1 MKKFYA
7 AILLLVVISPLTSKA
22 QLTNGG
28 TNAYFGIDGD
38 TRNNYVKYGTSSGII
53 ASDDWFSAFPFSFN
67 VIDTS
72 NATNLLNLLQGGAN
86 IGFNKRMS
94 VPLFSKIN
102 GRLWLDAVYGRDYV
116 STSPLDDST
125 VFSIAAKNGDNPGNW
140 LGDKGNIPDKTDLL
154 DVYAHVR
161 RDGLNIHDS
170 LWLFTGVST
179 VGTSGSRYFDIELYK
194 KDFSYN
200 KIGGTFSTAGTDA
213 GHTQWLF
220 DASGNVTQTGDMIL
234 AVNFTPGSA
243 PVVDVRIWVS
253 QSTYS
258 TVTPAY
264 FNFGP
269 NFDGATPAF
278 GYASILSKSGGTD
291 FGSGI
296 SNFSATPAQDTTYST
311 PWGTEQSTKNWGT
324 QYLSLQLVEIGL
336 NLTRIGLDP
345 ALYTANGLNPCVSM
359 FSDIFFKSRS
369 SNSFVSNM
377 QDFVEPLTFLREPV
391 MDFSL
396 TPDTLRCNRPTGDIQ
411 ITNNSTAG
419 IYSWTT
425 ANGNITSANSDSSQ
439 VNLNKAGTYIVSAS
453 PALGCPAT
461 RVETVVIPLDTFPPV
476 ASVFAGIGSNFS
488 YLQLYGGDVSAS
500 NYMTPFGGS
509 QGLLWDWSGPNSFT
523 SNIQNPITDT
533 AWGPY
538 QLIVTEKRN
547 GCTDTATMTLNY
559 FQFAT
564 LFGTTLTLD
573 GIVKTDKVELR
584 WLDGNQPNTDF
595 YEIEKATGSQS
606 FISIG
611 KVVNTSDEHI
621 LSMSTFYFTDQH
633 PETGSNFYRLKAVSK
648 NGEFT
653 YSNIYL
659 ANYNVADQRKFYVA
673 VNSSGTPESLI
684 GTLSKNAPSSQGT
697 LVIYN
702 QMGQIVKQKN
712 VQLSAGTNTIEI
724 PKNSLP
730 KFSVGIVALYIGNQF
745 AFSQKAIF

>member
-1 MKKFYA
+1 M
-7 AILLLVVISPLTSKA
+7 
-22 QLTNGG
+22 
-28 TNAYFGIDGD
+28 
-38 TRNNYVKYGTSSGII
+38 
-53 ASDDWFSAFPFSFN
+53 
-67 VIDTS
+67 
-72 NATNLLNLLQGGAN
+72 
-86 IGFNKRMS
+86 
-94 VPLFSKIN
+94 
-102 GRLWLDAVYGRDYV
+102 
-116 STSPLDDST
+116 
-125 VFSIAAKNGDNPGNW
+125 
-140 LGDKGNIPDKTDLL
+140 
-154 DVYAHVR
+154 
-161 RDGLNIHDS
+161 
-170 LWLFTGVST
+170 
-179 VGTSGSRYFDIELYK
+179 
-194 KDFSYN
+194 
-200 KIGGTFSTAGTDA
+200 
-213 GHTQWLF
+213 
-220 DASGNVTQTGDMIL
+220 
-234 AVNFTPGSA
+234 
-243 PVVDVRIWVS
+243 VDVRIWVS
-253 QSTYS
+253 ATTFA

-269 NFDGATPAF
+269 NFDGATPAY

-296 SNFSATPAQDTTYST
+296 SNFSATPANDTTYAT

-324 QYLSLQLVEIGL
+324 QYQSLQLGEIGL

-396 TPDTLRCNRPTGDIQ
+396 TPDTLRCNRPTGDIL

-509 QGLLWDWSGPNSFT
+509 KGLLWDWSGPNSFA

-538 QLIVTEKRN
+538 QLVVTEKRN
-547 GCTDTATMTLNY
+547 GCVDTAVMTLNY

-573 GIVKTDKVELR
+573 GVTKTDRVELK
-584 WLDGNQPNTDF
+584 WLDGNQPNTDY
-595 YEIEKATGSQS
+595 YEIEKATSSQS
-606 FISIG
+606 FITIG
-611 KVVNTSDEHI
+611 KSINTSEKTI
-621 LSMSTFYFTDQH
+621 LSMSPFYFTDQH
-633 PETGSNFYRLKAVSK
+633 PETGSNFYRIKAVSK
-648 NGEFT
+648 NGEYT

-659 ANYNVADQRKFYVA
+659 ANYNVEDLRKFYIA
-673 VNSSGTPESLI
+673 VNSNGNPESLI
-684 GTLSKNAPSSQGT
+684 GTLTKNAPTTQGT

-702 QMGQIVKQKN
+702 QLGQIIKEKY
-712 VQLSAGTNTIEI
+712 VQLSSGTNTIEI

-730 KFSVGIVALYIGNQF
+730 RSSVGIVALYIGNQL